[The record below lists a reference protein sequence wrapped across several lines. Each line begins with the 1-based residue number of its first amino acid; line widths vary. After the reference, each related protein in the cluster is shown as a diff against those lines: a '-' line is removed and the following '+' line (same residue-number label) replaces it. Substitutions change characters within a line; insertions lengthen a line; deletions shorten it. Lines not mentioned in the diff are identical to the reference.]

1 MYLSALLLRIRRLSN
16 ILCFIA
22 WKLFIIDGLYDLNPG
37 LLLRE
42 LVGLRFYGSLGD
54 FETLLIFGK
63 VLIFGDLL
71 LIVFC
76 IREPFPNICQDFFLM
91 SDAKVALSK
100 LFAEFTGDFIL
111 SMKPIWV
118 LFIYKHPE
126 YL

>member
-1 MYLSALLLRIRRLSN
+1 M
-16 ILCFIA
+16 
-22 WKLFIIDGLYDLNPG
+22 
-37 LLLRE
+37 LRE
-42 LVGLRFYGSLGD
+42 LAGLRFYGSLGD

-63 VLIFGDLL
+63 VLILGDLL
-71 LIVFC
+71 LIVFYIC
-76 IREPFPNICQDFFLM
+76 GPFPNICQGFFLT

-111 SMKPIWV
+111 SIKPIKV